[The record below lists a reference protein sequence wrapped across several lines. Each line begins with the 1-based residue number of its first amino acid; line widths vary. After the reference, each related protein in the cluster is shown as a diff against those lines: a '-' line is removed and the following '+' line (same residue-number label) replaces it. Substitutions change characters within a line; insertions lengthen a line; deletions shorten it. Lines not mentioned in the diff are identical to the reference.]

1 MQDWDS
7 GFFKF
12 PSHSYSRPGEYERE
26 KGVCSRSTERGSTH
40 WLLGSA
46 QGRPGRCIGAN
57 PGSVF
62 AFLLQLGQGA
72 FLFPQSPRRHFTSRP
87 LPVAGCGRSSRAEAE
102 GDATANIR
110 GLGPPPALTPG
121 RKSSR
126 PSFLGQSRRHCTWS
140 PRQHAWARGH
150 RPGSFSP
157 RGSQGPWSPQLRGQR
172 IKGCPGSHLL
182 G

>member
-62 AFLLQLGQGA
+62 AFLLQLRQGA
-72 FLFPQSPRRHFTSRP
+72 FLFPQSPRRHFTSPPYPWRGAGEAAEQKRRVTRP
-87 LPVAGCGRSSRAEAE
+87 LTFGGWAPHLLSLLAERAQDPPSSARAG
-102 GDATANIR
+102 ATAP
-110 GLGPPPALTPG
+110 GAQDSTPG
-121 RKSSR
+121 REVTGPGHSPLGGHR
-126 PSFLGQSRRHCTWS
+126 ARGVPSFGDSASR
-140 PRQHAWARGH
+140 AA
-150 RPGSFSP
+150 
-157 RGSQGPWSPQLRGQR
+157 QGLT
-172 IKGCPGSHLL
+172 C
-182 G
+182 